1 MEFTISQGLVPANT
15 DDLAWA
21 SFAEGVDLHNAIERE
36 AYGIDELSYRADEVL
51 PNWKDEDGP
60 RIPYYAVL
68 DGAIVGRAVYEYLV
82 EDAATAWLQI
92 EALPAFRGHGIGRA
106 LADELEARA
115 RREGRT
121 KLLLYAAS
129 PDGPGER
136 LPSPTGF
143 GSLPLANR
151 EVQCL
156 LAAGFRLEQI
166 ERGSRMPLPV
176 DVDVATAASH
186 SGPDYRVHRWTG
198 GTPPEWLEDM
208 ATLHTRMSTDA
219 PSAGLEEPEDV
230 YTAER
235 LAQLE
240 ANESLSGRP
249 MLTAVVEH
257 VPSGRL
263 VGFTQLSVAAEPNRP
278 IAQEDTLVLSEHRGH
293 RLGMLLKRANL
304 EYAQREYPGHPSVI
318 TFNAEEN
325 RYMLDVN
332 EALGFVPI
340 GYEGAWRKDL

>member
-1 MEFTISQGLVPANT
+1 MDFTIEQSLVPVDA
-15 DDLAWA
+15 DDPAWPA
-21 SFAEGVDLHNAIERE
+21 FVESVDLHNAIERE
-36 AYGIDELSYRADEVL
+36 AHGTDELSYRADEVL
-51 PNWKDEDGP
+51 PNWMDEDGP
-60 RIPYYAVL
+60 RVPYYARV
-68 DGAIVGRAVYEYLV
+68 DGAIVGRGVYEFLL
-82 EDAATAWLQI
+82 EDATTAWLQI
-92 EALPAFRGHGIGRA
+92 EVLPAFRGRGIGRA

-136 LPSPTGF
+136 LASPTGF
-143 GSLPLANR
+143 GSLPASNR
-151 EVQCL
+151 EVRCL

-176 DVDVATAASH
+176 EVDVATAAAH
-186 SGPDYRVHRWTG
+186 SGPDYRVHCWTG

-219 PSAGLEEPEDV
+219 PTAGLEEPEDV

-278 IAQEDTLVLSEHRGH
+278 IAQEDTLVLREHRGH
-293 RLGMLLKRANL
+293 GLGMLIKLANL

-332 EALGFVPI
+332 ESLGFEPI